1 MAFSDRRSDQRGF
14 TLLELMV
21 SLGILGVVLTY
32 VFQTFTS
39 YHRSNEVT
47 TQVTESQQSS
57 RSIAGLLDFDIRH
70 AGFMVPPGGGFCGV
84 DSTTAPDIVY
94 LSDSSAIDPAG
105 LDSNELGAAF
115 NNTGTNVSSGS
126 NVLDVSLSLES
137 PDNFAYD
144 TNGDGTT
151 DSDFR
156 VNAGVIIL
164 DRGNPQRGTACGTVT
179 AVNLGSSQITVIL
192 SDALAAT
199 PTTGVDLIA
208 IPAHEYRIANG
219 ALLRDGMALAMGV
232 EDLQAAYFFDDN
244 DNNLVDAGEYRGDGV
259 GANYDAN
266 ALNAED
272 AREIRITFVTRTRN
286 EDAQFPGGRLQ
297 TAENRATNTVLDGFR
312 RRVHT
317 STVQLRNFLIRESSS

>member
-1 MAFSDRRSDQRGF
+1 MAFSDRRFDQRGF

-21 SLGILGVVLTY
+21 SIAILGVVLTY
-32 VFQTFTS
+32 VFQTFTT
-39 YHRSNEVT
+39 YQRSNAVT

-105 LDSNELGAAF
+105 LDNNELGAAF
-115 NNTGTNVSSGS
+115 NNTGTNVTSGS

-144 TNGDGTT
+144 TDGDGTT

-156 VNAGVIIL
+156 VNAGVIVL
-164 DRGNPQRGTACGTVT
+164 DRGDPGRGTACGTVT
-179 AVNLGSSQITVIL
+179 NVNLGSSQITVNL
-192 SDALAAT
+192 NDVLGTYSG
-199 PTTGVDLIA
+199 TGLDLIA

-219 ALLRDGMALAMGV
+219 ALLRDNMALAMGV

-244 DNNLVDAGEYRGDGV
+244 GNNLVDAGEYRGDGV
-259 GANYDAN
+259 GADYDAN

-297 TAENRATNTVLDGFR
+297 TAENRATNTTLDGFR

-317 STVQLRNFLIRESSS
+317 STVQLRNFLIRDSNS